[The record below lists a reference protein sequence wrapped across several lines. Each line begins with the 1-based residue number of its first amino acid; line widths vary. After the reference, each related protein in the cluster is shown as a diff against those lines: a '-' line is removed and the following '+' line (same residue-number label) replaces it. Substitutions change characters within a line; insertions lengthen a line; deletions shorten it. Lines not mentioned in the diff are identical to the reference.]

1 MDVMLERMRTIADY
15 QFGKG
20 AGRALFPDE
29 VTFVL
34 SRTGRVRQ
42 IVLGDRRI
50 ATVRAND
57 GFLFLSTFGGER
69 LKTALPFPQ
78 KRVVMNDD
86 AAPFVA
92 KGKTAFC
99 KFVVDC
105 DPEIR
110 AYEEVLLVDR
120 EDRLLAT
127 GQALLAAAE
136 MRAFKRGSAV
146 NVRYGV
152 KGKEMGEEPVA

>member
-1 MDVMLERMRTIADY
+1 MLERLRTIADY

-20 AGRALFPDE
+20 AGAALFPDD
-29 VTFVL
+29 VKFIL

-42 IVLGDRRI
+42 IVLGSKRI

-57 GFLFLSTFGGER
+57 GFLILSAFGGER
-69 LKTALPFPQ
+69 LKPVLPFPQ
-78 KRVVMNDD
+78 KRVIMNDD

-99 KFVVDC
+99 KFVLDC

-110 AYEEVLLVDR
+110 AMEEILLVDR
-120 EDRLLAT
+120 DDNFLAT

-136 MRAFKRGSAV
+136 IKAFTKGTAV
-146 NVRYGV
+146 HVRYAV
-152 KGKEMGEEPVA
+152 KGKDMAAEPAE

>member
-1 MDVMLERMRTIADY
+1 MMLERMRTIADY
-15 QFGKG
+15 QFGRG
-20 AGRALFPDE
+20 AGRALFPDG
-29 VTFVL
+29 VAFVL

-42 IVLGDRRI
+42 IALGDRRI
-50 ATVRAND
+50 ATVRASD
-57 GFLFLSTFGGER
+57 GFLILSTFGGER
-69 LKTALPFPQ
+69 LKAALPYPQ
-78 KRVVMNDD
+78 KRVVMDAD

-92 KGKTAFC
+92 QGKTAFC

-127 GQALLAAAE
+127 GQALLAAPE
-136 MRAFKRGSAV
+136 IRAFKRGAAV

-152 KGKEMGEEPVA
+152 KGKEMSEEREA

>member
-1 MDVMLERMRTIADY
+1 MERIRTIADY
-15 QFGKG
+15 QFGRG
-20 AGRALFPDE
+20 AGRALFPDD

-42 IVLGDRRI
+42 IVLADRRI
-50 ATVRAND
+50 ATVRASD
-57 GFLFLSTFGGER
+57 GFLILSILGGER
-69 LKTALPFPQ
+69 LKNALPFPQ
-78 KRVVMNDD
+78 KRVIMNDD

-110 AYEEVLLVDR
+110 AYEEVLLVDK
-120 EDRLLAT
+120 EDHLLAT
-127 GQALLAAAE
+127 GQALLAAPE
-136 MRAFKRGSAV
+136 MRAFRRGAAV

-152 KGKEMGEEPVA
+152 KGKEMGAEQ

>member
-1 MDVMLERMRTIADY
+1 MLERIRTIADY
-15 QFGKG
+15 QFGRG
-20 AGRALFPDE
+20 AGRALFPDDAE
-29 VTFVL
+29 FVL
-34 SRTGRVRQ
+34 SKTGRVRQ
-42 IVLGDRRI
+42 IVSGGRRI

-57 GFLFLSTFGGER
+57 GFLILSTFGGEK
-69 LKTALPFPQ
+69 LKAALPYPQ
-78 KRVVMNDD
+78 KRVVVDAD

-110 AYEEVLLVDR
+110 ALEEVLIVDSD
-120 EDRLLAT
+120 DRLLAT
-127 GQALLAAAE
+127 GQALLAAPE
-136 MRAFKRGSAV
+136 MRAFRRGAAV

-152 KGKEMGEEPVA
+152 KGKEMGEEPPGP

>member
-1 MDVMLERMRTIADY
+1 MDMMLERIRTIADY

-29 VTFVL
+29 ATFLL
-34 SRTGRVRQ
+34 SRTGRIRQ
-42 IVLGDRRI
+42 IVLSNKRI

-57 GFLFLSTFGGER
+57 GFLILSTFGGER
-69 LKTALPFPQ
+69 LKAVLPFPQ
-78 KRVVMNDD
+78 KRVVLNED

-110 AYEEVLLVDR
+110 AYEEVLLVDKD
-120 EDRLLAT
+120 DRLLAT
-127 GQALLAAAE
+127 GQALLAAPE

-152 KGKEMGEEPVA
+152 KGKEMGEEPSA

>member
-1 MDVMLERMRTIADY
+1 MDMMLERIRTIADY

-20 AGRALFPDE
+20 AGRALFPDDAG
-29 VTFVL
+29 FIM

-42 IVLGDRRI
+42 IVLGDKRI

-57 GFLFLSTFGGER
+57 GFLILSTFGGER
-69 LKTALPFPQ
+69 LKSVLPFPQ

-99 KFVVDC
+99 KFVIDC

-110 AYEEVLLVDR
+110 AYEEVLLVDK
-120 EDRLLAT
+120 DDKLLAT
-127 GQALLAAAE
+127 GQALLAAPE
-136 MRAFKRGSAV
+136 IRAFKRGSAV

-152 KGKEMGEEPVA
+152 KGKEMGPEQ

>member
-1 MDVMLERMRTIADY
+1 VMLERMRTIADY
-15 QFGKG
+15 QFGRS
-20 AGRALFPDE
+20 AGRALFPDD
-29 VTFVL
+29 VTFLL

-42 IVLGDRRI
+42 IVLADRRI

-57 GFLFLSTFGGER
+57 GFLILSTFGGER
-69 LKTALPFPQ
+69 LKAVLPFPQ

-99 KFVVDC
+99 KFIVDC

-110 AYEEVLLVDR
+110 AYEEVLLVDKD
-120 EDRLLAT
+120 DRLLAT
-127 GQALLAAAE
+127 GQALLAAPE
-136 MRAFKRGSAV
+136 MLAFKRGAAV

-152 KGKEMGEEPVA
+152 KGKEMGEEPAA